1 MSWADVGQIATAAI
15 ISAGG
20 IGAIIVAV
28 ICFSTNWIADRLAK
42 KFEAKLAQEMEKY
55 KIELSKKEYV
65 SKTRFDTEFKI
76 YRDLSVVFF
85 DLVKVVNALI
95 PYGLTTVPAD
105 KEVREKIE
113 NEQLERAKDLSIE
126 AQDTLNQNAP
136 FIPEKFYNAYDS
148 ILRKCYLQIDVKLEK
163 YNVLNMCKDKG
174 KPELDDYMRTKEI
187 NEEFKNNNNAIREY
201 LASLDVLD

>member
-1 MSWADVGQIATAAI
+1 MRALSGTLLRKSLSSRGAERGSGADPTAGKTDCSAESEDKERKTAGTADETETRDYEVGGAIMSWADVGQIATAAI

-76 YRDLSVVFF
+76 YRDLSIVF
-85 DLVKVVNALI
+85 LI
-95 PYGLTTVPAD
+95 
-105 KEVREKIE
+105 
-113 NEQLERAKDLSIE
+113 
-126 AQDTLNQNAP
+126 
-136 FIPEKFYNAYDS
+136 
-148 ILRKCYLQIDVKLEK
+148 
-163 YNVLNMCKDKG
+163 
-174 KPELDDYMRTKEI
+174 
-187 NEEFKNNNNAIREY
+187 
-201 LASLDVLD
+201 